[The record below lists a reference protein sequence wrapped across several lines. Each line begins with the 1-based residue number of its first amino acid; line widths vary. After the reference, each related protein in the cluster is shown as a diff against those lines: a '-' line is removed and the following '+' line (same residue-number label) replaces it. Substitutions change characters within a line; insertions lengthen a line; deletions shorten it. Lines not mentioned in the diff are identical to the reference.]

1 MRVIKVT
8 GAVRELDIENTPA
21 AFRCA
26 LGGHFLGVI
35 RMNNGSAM
43 IFDKEARLSGA
54 VRNEIASITVHDDI
68 FGAVLVV
75 GTNDEDYCDVPDNV
89 AKSFKDL
96 LQAVTW

>member
-1 MRVIKVT
+1 MRAIKVT

-35 RMNNGSAM
+35 RMHNGSAM

-54 VRNEIASITVHDDI
+54 ERNEIASITAQEDI

-75 GTNDEDYCDVPDNV
+75 GTTEEDYCDVPDNI

>member
-1 MRVIKVT
+1 MKVIKIT

-26 LGGHFLGVI
+26 LGGHFLRTI
-35 RMNNGSAM
+35 HLNNGSAM
-43 IFDKEARLSGA
+43 LYDTEARLNGA
-54 VRNEIASITVHDDI
+54 ERNEIASIAAQDDI
-68 FGAVLVV
+68 FGGVLVV
-75 GTNDEDYCDVPDNV
+75 GTTEEDYCDVPENI